1 MNNYK
6 IKEMLLVG
14 FRENSTL
21 MSMSTP
27 LLAVFDIWFTKEQ
40 IQEMPR
46 KISIQGTEF
55 VWSRSR
61 LCFTRQAL
69 KCPTRLDVL
78 FGKGRVL

>member
-40 IQEMPR
+40 I
-46 KISIQGTEF
+46 
-55 VWSRSR
+55 
-61 LCFTRQAL
+61 
-69 KCPTRLDVL
+69 
-78 FGKGRVL
+78 